1 MDLSLIGPLNYSYR
15 GKIMH
20 INNFFDLAAEDL
32 QLGKV
37 MEEPVQ
43 VTGGFMHRMF
53 KLVTEKGK
61 YAVKLLNPNV
71 MKRSDA
77 MVNYKN
83 ADDIEE
89 ILKQNNIP
97 AVYALEFND
106 RKMQELNGQYY
117 YIFNWYDGKSLK
129 DDEIKTFHCEK
140 LGETLA
146 EIHNIDLK
154 NEPFERGEI
163 HIDWQ
168 RYISLAKEMNSPIYD
183 IIKDNAELFCDS
195 MHKGNMAIKEL
206 PPVKAVCHNDM
217 DSKNVLWLGDEFKLI
232 DLECLGYSNP
242 YLELFELALCWSG
255 YESCNINFDLF
266 NVFFKAYF
274 NNTKLDTD
282 IDREAMYYSNFGR
295 LEWLEYNIKR
305 ALMIEC
311 DNAEEQQ
318 LGISEV
324 RETVNHI
331 IYYDKI
337 KTKILDNICI
347 L

>member
-1 MDLSLIGPLNYSYR
+1 MN
-15 GKIMH
+15 
-20 INNFFDLAAEDL
+20 INHFFDLAAEDL

-71 MKRSDA
+71 MKRYDA
-77 MVNYKN
+77 MANYKI
-83 ADDIEE
+83 ADDTEE

-97 AVYALEFND
+97 AVYVLEFNG
-106 RKMQELNGQYY
+106 RKMQEMNGQYY
-117 YIFNWYDGKSLK
+117 YVFNWYDGKTLK

-140 LGETLA
+140 IGSVLA
-146 EIHNIDLK
+146 KIHNIELK
-154 NEPFERGEI
+154 NEPFERNEI

-168 RYISLAKEMNSPIYD
+168 KYIELAKERNSPIYD
-183 IIKDNAELFCDS
+183 IIKDNVDFFNES
-195 MHKGNMAIKEL
+195 MTKGNIAIKKL
-206 PPVKAVCHNDM
+206 PSVKAICHNDM
-217 DSKNVLWLGDEFKLI
+217 DSKNVLWSGDEFKLI

-255 YESCNINFDLF
+255 YESCNINFELF
-266 NVFFKAYF
+266 HTFVKSYF
-274 NNTKLDTD
+274 DNTKLDTS
-282 IDREAMYYSNFGR
+282 IAWEVIYYSNFGK

-305 ALMIEC
+305 ALMLEC
-311 DNAEEQQ
+311 DTIEEQQ

-324 RETVNHI
+324 RKTVNHI
-331 IYYDKI
+331 IYYDRI